1 MPELSST
8 KTDYDL
14 DALPPSTLAAFDSVQ
29 LLAKTLND
37 AYFEPIRIF
46 SESLNQVYLEPMRQL
61 GKTFEAYNTQIAK
74 VIATAVTIDRN
85 LWKNTFTPPTINA
98 SSIFGDIN
106 VIDSE
111 VEEVSSVQ
119 SIPASLPAVRT
130 QYLKVYEDFNMAI
143 SIEGRFYFNGM
154 ILNNLS
160 TNSRHGQF
168 LKFLLEN
175 EANYVTDEFLLAI
188 FNPPDPDKGIGYIRD
203 DLKRNLAKEGIRI
216 DIYRNRDITNKGYK
230 LIKIAKLS
238 N

>member
-1 MPELSST
+1 MPQLPST
-8 KTDYDL
+8 KIDYDL
-14 DALPPSTLAAFDSVQ
+14 DTLPASSLAAFDAVQ

-61 GKTFEAYNTQIAK
+61 GKAFEVYNTEIAK

-85 LWKNTFTPPTINA
+85 LWKNAFTPPTINA
-98 SSIFGDIN
+98 SSIFRDIN
-106 VIDSE
+106 VMDSE
-111 VEEVSSVQ
+111 VEEVNSVQ
-119 SIPASLPAVRT
+119 SIPASLPTVQT
-130 QYLKVYEDFNMAI
+130 QYLRIFDDFNMAI
-143 SIEGRFYFNGM
+143 SIEGRFYFNGK
-154 ILNNLS
+154 ILKNLS

-175 EANYVTDEFLLAI
+175 EANYVADRFLLEI

-203 DLKRNLAKEGIRI
+203 DLKRNLAKEGIGI
-216 DIYRNRDITNKGYK
+216 DIYRNRDITNKGYR
-230 LIKIAKLS
+230 LTKIAKLS